1 MNLVSALA
9 AVVLAAAT
17 AAPAG
22 WNLETFQKASTLEFY
37 TVNSAG
43 EGHWSTVW
51 VVVIDGAPYLR
62 LGTKAATRID
72 GNADGP
78 YVKIR
83 IGDQEFDR
91 VIAQSA
97 PEMADKVAAA
107 MADKYWM
114 DIFVRYMTHPLTIR
128 LVPVP
133 EPLQR

>member
-9 AVVLAAAT
+9 VVVLAATT

-22 WNLETFQKASTLEFY
+22 WNLETFQKASTLEFH

-51 VVVIDGAPYLR
+51 VVVSDGAPYLR

-83 IGDQEFDR
+83 IGGQEFDR

-97 PEMADKVAAA
+97 PEMAGRVAAA

-114 DIFVRYMTHPLTIR
+114 DIFVRYMAHPLTIR

-133 EPLQR
+133 PQPQH

>member
-1 MNLVSALA
+1 MNLVSVFA

-22 WNLETFQKASTLEFY
+22 WNLETFQKASTLQFY
-37 TVNSAG
+37 TVNSTG

-62 LGTKAATRID
+62 LGTRAAARID

-91 VIAQSA
+91 VIAQLA
-97 PEMADKVAAA
+97 PEMAGKVAAA
-107 MADKYWM
+107 MADKYWA
-114 DIFVRYMTHPLTIR
+114 DILVRYMSHPLTVR

-133 EPLQR
+133 EPPQH